1 VAVRIEYVGFTST
14 DRWREY
20 RLRVQEGADPIQDF
34 VVAIA
39 NEAFATRQARY
50 QDAPDICYQVL
61 LKALEASPVPT
72 RRLTLS
78 PEDLL
83 HYTVA
88 HSQKPATRRAA
99 AGRPVPREP
108 NAAPAFTSKPWRP

>member
-20 RLRVQEGADPIQDF
+20 RLRVQEGA
-34 VVAIA
+34 
-39 NEAFATRQARY
+39 
-50 QDAPDICYQVL
+50 
-61 LKALEASPVPT
+61 VPT